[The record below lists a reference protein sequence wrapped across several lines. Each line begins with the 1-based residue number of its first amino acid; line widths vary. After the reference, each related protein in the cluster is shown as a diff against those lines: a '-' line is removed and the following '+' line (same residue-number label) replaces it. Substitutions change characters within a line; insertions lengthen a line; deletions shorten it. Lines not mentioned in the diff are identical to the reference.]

1 MNGNNVIYF
10 GSFRDEHLLKE
21 IKKFMGNENMT
32 QNFYRIQEYNL
43 IMCGYFCIRFIDFML
58 KVKICWLVQIYNL
71 FENMKRMLK

>member
-10 GSFRDEHLLKE
+10 GRFRDEHLLKE

-43 IMCGYFCIRFIDFML
+43 IMCGYFCIRFIDFIL
-58 KVKICWLVQIYNL
+58 KVKSLLACTNL
-71 FENMKRMLK
+71 

>member
-43 IMCGYFCIRFIDFML
+43 IMCGYFCIRFIDFIL
-58 KVKICWLVQIYNL
+58 KVKSLLACTNL
-71 FENMKRMLK
+71 